1 MTQIKGAEWRPLKE
15 NKTEQLITATQ
26 LIYHSGVTKSDSLW
40 GYFQRDDV
48 VVESHLYVDHL
59 GSIEQYIDLDRQAD
73 ANYKANIRAISVETW
88 DNGDPDHVPWNDAQ
102 MRALVDITV
111 QVHRLKHVP
120 ILLAPAW
127 DKPGMGGHT
136 RFPEW
141 SNVRGKTCPGLARR
155 SQVAVIL
162 NRAKAIVVGTVPTQ
176 TSHTTATGT
185 KAPSF
190 PLPAGHWFGRPSR
203 DSRNHSGYYSRTD
216 RDRLK
221 IWQAQMR
228 KRGWNINVDGMFS
241 EQTEKV
247 AIAFQREKGLIHDGH
262 VGVATWNAAWTS
274 AVTK

>member
-1 MTQIKGAEWRPLKE
+1 MTRIQGAEWRPLAE
-15 NKTEQLITATQ
+15 NATEPLITATQ
-26 LIYHSGVTKSDSLW
+26 LIFHSAVTKADSIW
-40 GYFQRDDV
+40 GYFQRKDV

-88 DNGDPDHVPWNDAQ
+88 DNGDPDHVPWNEAQ
-102 MRALVDITV
+102 MRALVDIAV
-111 QVHRLKHVP
+111 QVHRLKRVP
-120 ILLAPAW
+120 IVLAPAW

-136 RFPEW
+136 RFAEW

-162 NRAKAIVVGTVPTQ
+162 NRAKAIVDGQSAPKTPPS
-176 TSHTTATGT
+176 TSTGT

-190 PLPAGHWFGRPSR
+190 PLPAGHWFGRPSN
-203 DSRNHSGYYSRTD
+203 DPKNHSGYYSRTD

-221 IWQAQMR
+221 VWQAQMR
-228 KRGWNINVDGMFS
+228 RRGWNINVDGMFS

-247 AIAFQREKGLIHDGH
+247 ALAFQKEKHLVQDKK